1 MNILK
6 GIAKF
11 IPIFILAI
19 MMILGFDILI
29 AAPAALIAAF
39 IIAGIT
45 EKVKFNE
52 SLNAAIENVKEVI
65 MAMFILLFAYAM
77 ANVFMTTGVGAAIV
91 NIALALGVTARTVA
105 VVALVVTA
113 VLSVATGTSW
123 GTFAACAPIFLWLNH
138 IVEGDVLLTVAAC
151 AGGACFGD
159 NIGLIS
165 DTTIVSSGIQGVQ
178 VVDRIR
184 HQGRSEERRVGKE
197 CLFWFCVGGG
207 GGGV

>member
-11 IPIFILAI
+11 IPIFVLAI

-123 GTFAACAPIFLWLNH
+123 GTFAACKRPWS
-138 IVEGDVLLTVAAC
+138 
-151 AGGACFGD
+151 AG
-159 NIGLIS
+159 NPE
-165 DTTIVSSGIQGVQ
+165 DTSSRLYIAY
-178 VVDRIR
+178 
-184 HQGRSEERRVGKE
+184 GKSH
-197 CLFWFCVGGG
+197 
-207 GGGV
+207 

>member
-91 NIALALGVTARTVA
+91 NIA
-105 VVALVVTA
+105 
-113 VLSVATGTSW
+113 
-123 GTFAACAPIFLWLNH
+123 
-138 IVEGDVLLTVAAC
+138 
-151 AGGACFGD
+151 
-159 NIGLIS
+159 
-165 DTTIVSSGIQGVQ
+165 
-178 VVDRIR
+178 
-184 HQGRSEERRVGKE
+184 
-197 CLFWFCVGGG
+197 
-207 GGGV
+207 